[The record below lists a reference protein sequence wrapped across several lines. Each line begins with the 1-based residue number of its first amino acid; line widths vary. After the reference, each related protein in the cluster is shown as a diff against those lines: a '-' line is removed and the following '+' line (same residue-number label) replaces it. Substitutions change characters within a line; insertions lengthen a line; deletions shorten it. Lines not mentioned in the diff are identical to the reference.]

1 LERKVRIIIQED
13 LRAAT
18 GIQEAIVAGGQDEV
32 RPGEVFSAAIEDVES
47 KAAASRV
54 VVIGELE
61 RVHDERGMALFILVA
76 LLIPLGLLMALF
88 TDMARLYVMRG
99 RMQVAADAAAL
110 AGASG
115 FIDGNADGDSVE
127 ARVVHYVAA
136 NLIDT
141 VPAVL
146 ESLTMNTDSG
156 TLSLVLS
163 HHASSLLLAPEG
175 ITMRIGAKAKAT
187 LVQPGEIGRP
197 VPNGNA
203 FGWWKTEKTTSAG
216 KDSAMVRLGS

>member
-1 LERKVRIIIQED
+1 VRIIIRED
-13 LRAAT
+13 LHAAA
-18 GIQEAIVAGGQDEV
+18 GIQTAAVAGGQDEV
-32 RPGEVFSAAIEDVES
+32 TPGEIFSAAIEDVEG
-47 KAAASRV
+47 KAAASAV

-61 RVHDERGMALFILVA
+61 HVHDERGMALFIMVA
-76 LLIPLGLLMALF
+76 LMIPLGLLMALF
-88 TDMARLYVMRG
+88 MDMGRLYVMRG

-115 FIDGNADGDSVE
+115 FIDGNVGGDSVE

-136 NLIDT
+136 NPIDT

-163 HHASSLLLAPEG
+163 HQASSLLLAPEG

-203 FGWWKTEKTTSAG
+203 FGWWKKEKTISAG

>member
-1 LERKVRIIIQED
+1 VRIIIQIQED
-13 LRAAT
+13 LHTATEIQKAA
-18 GIQEAIVAGGQDEV
+18 VAGGADEV
-32 RPGEVFSAAIEDVES
+32 RPGEVCSAAIEEVEG
-47 KAAASRV
+47 KGAASGV
-54 VVIGELE
+54 VAMRELDH
-61 RVHDERGMALFILVA
+61 VHDERGMALFIMVA

-88 TDMARLYVMRG
+88 MDMGRLYVMRG

-115 FIDGNADGDSVE
+115 FIDGSVGGDSVE
-127 ARVVHYVAA
+127 ARVIYYVAA
-136 NLIDT
+136 NPIDT
-141 VPAVL
+141 VAAVL

-175 ITMRIGAKAKAT
+175 ITIRIGAKAKAT

-203 FGWWKTEKTTSAG
+203 FGWWKKNKTVSAG

>member
-47 KAAASRV
+47 KAAAS
-54 VVIGELE
+54 
-61 RVHDERGMALFILVA
+61 ERGMALFILVV

-88 TDMARLYVMRG
+88 ADMGRLYVMRG

-115 FIDGNADGDSVE
+115 FIDGNVDGDSVE

-163 HHASSLLLAPEG
+163 HQASSLLLAPDG

-203 FGWWKTEKTTSAG
+203 FGWWKKEKTISAG

>member
-1 LERKVRIIIQED
+1 MRIIIQEE
-13 LRAAT
+13 LHAAT
-18 GIQEAIVAGGQDEV
+18 GIQEAVAAGGQDEV
-32 RPGEVFSAAIEDVES
+32 RPGELFSAAIEDVEG
-47 KAAASRV
+47 KAAASGA

-61 RVHDERGMALFILVA
+61 HVHDERGMALFIMVA
-76 LLIPLGLLMALF
+76 FLIPLGLLMALF
-88 TDMARLYVMRG
+88 TDMGRLYVMRG

-115 FIDGNADGDSVE
+115 FIDGDVGGDSVE
-127 ARVVHYVAA
+127 ARVIHYVAA

-163 HHASSLLLAPEG
+163 HQASSLLLAPEG
-175 ITMRIGAKAKAT
+175 ITMRIGAKAKAM

-197 VPNGNA
+197 VPHGNA
-203 FGWWKTEKTTSAG
+203 FGWWKKDKAISAG
-216 KDSAMVRLGS
+216 TDSAVVRLGS